1 MFHVLYNALNTN
13 AANTILGRFVSELHK
28 VGVVPSNQVAAMA
41 ETLLAH
47 GDDRSFEGLC
57 RLLSFTGYILT
68 RTHEVCII
76 CLIWALR

>member
-1 MFHVLYNALNTN
+1 M
-13 AANTILGRFVSELHK
+13 SELHK

-57 RLLSFTGYILT
+57 RLLSFTGLKLT

-76 CLIWALR
+76 YLIRTVRYWMHVPLYLKYKFENTI